1 MKQLGSIIDWGH
13 PGQPP
18 AAIMSRFLPKLF
30 LRRAETDISTISR
43 LQAGKFLP
51 SGIQDPPTQRCLQ
64 LCPQIVPNY
73 SEGGGESQ
81 SLYFAFKRGVGIHNQ
96 GLFCIVDL
104 QESRN
109 GVCVEEKVNIV
120 GERGWHPIY
129 HTPTIWPLYCPPTKD
144 EGRVG
149 SCLLP
154 LQPHNLLSDVHP
166 INPLGKPH
174 KPP

>member
-73 SEGGGESQ
+73 SEGGGETQ
-81 SLYFAFKRGVGIHNQ
+81 SLYFAFKGGRAFTIKDPSALWIFKRAGMEFVWRRRSILSESVDGTQ
-96 GLFCIVDL
+96 YTTTQLF
-104 QESRN
+104 
-109 GVCVEEKVNIV
+109 G
-120 GERGWHPIY
+120 H
-129 HTPTIWPLYCPPTKD
+129 CPPTK
-144 EGRVG
+144 EAKGRVG